1 MAAHWMNNAAIMEE
15 TDELRR
21 LMLEGNQEEAE
32 KVVMRLTTAM
42 MKADHEELMAE
53 GIDLGRVCTVCGCK
67 EVFQDRTEECCWK
80 HLRRKCVFPEA
91 TRERVCT
98 VCEPDERLQDKTDE
112 CCWKILKKKCVFE
125 EATRDREQTSGS
137 DGTDHRQA
145 PSRPTRGKN
154 VNRWKRAV
162 AADLDA
168 KSQHYS
174 PESGSAIATGS
185 ASRE

>member
-1 MAAHWMNNAAIMEE
+1 MAYHWMGNVATTENA
-15 TDELRR
+15 DELRR

-32 KVVMRLTTAM
+32 KVMMQLETMM
-42 MKADHEELMAE
+42 MKAGSE
-53 GIDLGRVCTVCGCK
+53 DLRAQGVDLCTVCGRK
-67 EVFQDRTEECCWK
+67 EAFQDRTEECCWTK
-80 HLRRKCVFPEA
+80 
-91 TRERVCT
+91 
-98 VCEPDERLQDKTDE
+98 LQR
-112 CCWKILKKKCVFE
+112 KCVFE
-125 EATRDREQTSGS
+125 EATREQTSGS

>member
-1 MAAHWMNNAAIMEE
+1 MAYHWMGNVAIMENA
-15 TDELRR
+15 DELRR

-32 KVVMRLTTAM
+32 KVMMQLETMM
-42 MKADHEELMAE
+42 MKADSEDLRAQ
-53 GIDLGRVCTVCGCK
+53 GVDLGRVCTVCHCY
-67 EVFQDRTEECCWK
+67 
-80 HLRRKCVFPEA
+80 
-91 TRERVCT
+91 ERF
-98 VCEPDERLQDKTDE
+98 QDKTDE

-162 AADLDA
+162 NRWKRAVAADLDA

-185 ASRE
+185 ACRE

>member
-1 MAAHWMNNAAIMEE
+1 MFPLWMNNAAIMED

-21 LMLEGNQEEAE
+21 LWLEGNQEEAE
-32 KVVMRLTTAM
+32 KVFMRLTTAM

-112 CCWKILKKKCVFE
+112 CCWKHSKKKCVSE

-145 PSRPTRGKN
+145 PSQTGKK
-154 VNRWKRAV
+154 VNRAV
-162 AADLDA
+162 VADLDA
-168 KSQHYS
+168 KSQHCS

-185 ASRE
+185 ACRK